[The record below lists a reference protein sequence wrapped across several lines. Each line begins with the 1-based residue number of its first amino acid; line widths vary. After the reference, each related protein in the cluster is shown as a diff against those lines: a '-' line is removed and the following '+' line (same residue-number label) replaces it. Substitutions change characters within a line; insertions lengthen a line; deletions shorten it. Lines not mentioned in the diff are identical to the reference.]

1 LLGINF
7 NLSIFIVIEHQV
19 IIGKDGGISVLAILL
34 VYVQLCLLTKRN
46 CHCKMQSIL
55 VSGGAGFIGR
65 HLINKLSKEKDY
77 RKVIIIDNL
86 SNAQPFLNKVIS
98 SNTEPEIK
106 FYKADI
112 RRKRTISDIIKRE
125 KIDACIHLAA
135 RMSVEESVRKPQQV
149 VNVNIQGTLSMLEA
163 CSQNNVKTFVFA
175 SSAAVYGHAK
185 ELLPIPEDHVL
196 EPLSPYG
203 ATKVAGESLVN
214 AYKNCGRIGNT
225 IVLRFFNVYGEGQ
238 SKEYAGVI
246 TNFANRLSAG
256 LPPVIYGDG
265 RQTRDFV
272 SVDDITNILI
282 AATIQAEQTGLS
294 CTLNVGTG
302 SPVTINELAR
312 KMIRIFG
319 LDNIEPIY
327 QEANKGDIFFSLA
340 DTSRLKHILK
350 TEAKTNIEYELA
362 KIATGSNKQEPTTT
376 SYSKLRLLANGKRK
390 NV

>member
-1 LLGINF
+1 
-7 NLSIFIVIEHQV
+7 
-19 IIGKDGGISVLAILL
+19 
-34 VYVQLCLLTKRN
+34 
-46 CHCKMQSIL
+46 MQSIL
-55 VSGGAGFIGR
+55 VSGGAGFIGT

-77 RKVIIIDNL
+77 TKIIIIDNL
-86 SNAQPFLNKVIS
+86 SNAQPFSNKVIS

-106 FYKADI
+106 FYKTDI
-112 RRKRTISDIIKRE
+112 RHKRMVSDIIRRE
-125 KIDACIHLAA
+125 KIDTCVHLAA
-135 RMSVEESVRKPQQV
+135 RMSVQESVRKPQRV

-185 ELLPIPEDHVL
+185 ALLLPIPEDHVL
-196 EPLSPYG
+196 EPISPYG

-214 AYKNCGRIGNT
+214 SYKNCGKIKNA

-246 TNFANRLSAG
+246 TNFADRLSAG

-265 RQTRDFV
+265 SQTRDFI
-272 SVDDITNILI
+272 SVDDVTNILT
-282 AATIQAEQTGLS
+282 AATVQAEQTGLS

-312 KMIRIFG
+312 KMIRVFG
-319 LDNIEPIY
+319 LGNVEPVY
-327 QEANKGDIFFSLA
+327 QEAKKGDILFSLA

-350 TEAKTNIEYELA
+350 IEAKTNIEYELA
-362 KIATGSNKQEPTTT
+362 KMITRSKKQTSTAT
-376 SYSKLRLLANGKRK
+376 SYSKAALSR
-390 NV
+390 